1 MAHMRGRR
9 RRKVADAR
17 KTGETNE
24 GKEGPAATEGAP
36 REEEEGPGGSYMCL
50 NYFVVY
56 LVDFGSWLCLQVAT
70 YELNSKFLIIR
81 NL

>member
-1 MAHMRGRR
+1 MRSRDNNSSWHTCAEDED
-9 RRKVADAR
+9 RKVADGR

-36 REEEEGPGGSYMCL
+36 REEEGPGGSYMCL

-56 LVDFGSWLCLQVAT
+56 LVDFGS
-70 YELNSKFLIIR
+70 
-81 NL
+81 